1 MGVRSSAHSRAQ
13 VVAQLGV
20 DELQS
25 ELDEGEPGQW
35 ASSSRPERRERRH
48 RHHHNHR
55 SGASGPRRIPSSHRV
70 SRSAGTPSTA
80 TPPSMSRGTSSVA
93 STPFDDDNGSQ
104 ASSERYVASPEQ
116 RLRQARQRA
125 RDLSEALNLQ
135 LKGFG
140 GALGVRYT
148 AWKEGTTVNVS
159 GEEGRLLQAQF
170 VCYNA
175 DAGSIEIRLADG
187 SRRTVPANQVTR
199 AVAEKASASVP
210 SPVPQL
216 RPSGL

>member
-1 MGVRSSAHSRAQ
+1 MGARSSAHSRGQ
-13 VVAQLGV
+13 VVAQLASE
-20 DELQS
+20 DLQS
-25 ELDEGEPGQW
+25 EVDEAASW
-35 ASSSRPERRERRH
+35 ASVSRPERRERRH

-55 SGASGPRRIPSSHRV
+55 SGASGPRRLVSTQRV

-104 ASSERYVASPEQ
+104 ASSERYVTSPEQ

-148 AWKEGTTVNVS
+148 QWKEGTTVNVP
-159 GEEGRLLQAQF
+159 GEEGQLLQAQF

-175 DAGSIEIRLADG
+175 DAGSIDICLADG
-187 SRRTVPANQVTR
+187 SRRTVPASQVTR
-199 AVAEKASASVP
+199 AVATKASASLQ
-210 SPVPQL
+210 SPL
-216 RPSGL
+216 RPLQPIA